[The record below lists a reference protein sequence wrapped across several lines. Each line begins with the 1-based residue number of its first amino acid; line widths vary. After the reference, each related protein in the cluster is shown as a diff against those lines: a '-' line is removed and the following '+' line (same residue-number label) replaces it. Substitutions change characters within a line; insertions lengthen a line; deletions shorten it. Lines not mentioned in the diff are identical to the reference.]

1 MKSPLL
7 LLAVAL
13 PLFTAPTPSRG
24 GMLTGD
30 IEVGITVEIVD
41 VLQAPATSG
50 SPPLARLNVLAE
62 APDGSGR
69 LFVND
74 LRGPLYVIDGATLT
88 TYLDFDTLFPDL
100 KTSPGLASG
109 FVSFAFHPDFASNG
123 LFYTVHSE
131 AENGSANLGPA
142 LPTTID
148 QHSILTEFT
157 ATIPAA
163 NGFSGSRREL
173 MRIASPHSFH
183 NLGKLAF
190 DPNLLPGHPDYGLLY
205 IGGGDFGSVAIG
217 EPEQLQRLDTPFGT
231 VMRIDPLGGPFL
243 RGGTSYA
250 YGIPAGNPYASDGDP
265 DTFDEIF
272 LHGVR
277 NAHRLVWDTAG
288 DGTLF
293 FTDIGQGNIEELDIA
308 TGGAN
313 YGWPER
319 EGTRALDP
327 LIDPE
332 TVFALPPNDPSFGF
346 RYPVAQYDHEEGSA
360 IAGGVIVRGGQVPEL
375 EGQLLFGDIV
385 NGRLFYADVAELEA
399 ADDGDP
405 ATTAKVYELFLR
417 RGGTATT
424 LLQVV
429 DDALGNP
436 GVSRTDL
443 RFSRSP
449 SGDIY
454 LTTKQDGYIRRLVG
468 IPPQVPALPFWLL
481 PWAAVALAAAARIT
495 SRRTRS
501 RRS

>member
-1 MKSPLL
+1 
-7 LLAVAL
+7 
-13 PLFTAPTPSRG
+13 
-24 GMLTGD
+24 
-30 IEVGITVEIVD
+30 
-41 VLQAPATSG
+41 
-50 SPPLARLNVLAE
+50 
-62 APDGSGR
+62 
-69 LFVND
+69 
-74 LRGPLYVIDGATLT
+74 
-88 TYLDFDTLFPDL
+88 
-100 KTSPGLASG
+100 
-109 FVSFAFHPDFASNG
+109 
-123 LFYTVHSE
+123 
-131 AENGSANLGPA
+131 
-142 LPTTID
+142 
-148 QHSILTEFT
+148 
-157 ATIPAA
+157 
-163 NGFSGSRREL
+163 
-173 MRIASPHSFH
+173 
-183 NLGKLAF
+183 
-190 DPNLLPGHPDYGLLY
+190 
-205 IGGGDFGSVAIG
+205 
-217 EPEQLQRLDTPFGT
+217 
-231 VMRIDPLGGPFL
+231 
-243 RGGTSYA
+243 
-250 YGIPAGNPYASDGDP
+250 
-265 DTFDEIF
+265 
-272 LHGVR
+272 VR